1 MQPEVEC
8 SRYDVFPPT
17 HATDVKIKS
26 FHSTVGSQKR
36 SRVLLSRSLMAG
48 KGGIVRD
55 SGNGLKIR
63 KTKTHPAQRL
73 GCTKSRFFSCVTV
86 LVRSNCIHHSIKRCL

>member
-26 FHSTVGSQKR
+26 FHSIVGSQKR
-36 SRVLLSRSLMAG
+36 SRVLLSRSLMGRAELFEIAG
-48 KGGIVRD
+48 MVLKFVKPKLTQLRD
-55 SGNGLKIR
+55 
-63 KTKTHPAQRL
+63 
-73 GCTKSRFFSCVTV
+73 
-86 LVRSNCIHHSIKRCL
+86 